1 MRMLHRAGLS
11 VLLPVIL
18 VGAVG
23 LTGCHSGGS
32 QEAAVAGGVSP
43 WQDDLRGDL
52 NGNGQPDI
60 TDAIGILRIVV
71 GFDAA
76 NALADCDCDGATGVT
91 DAIVLL
97 RCIVGL
103 REWPI
108 VCGADPVLGDEKV
121 GPDGQTLVWVPGG
134 SFMMGCDLYYG
145 TEEPVHQVTLDGF
158 WLGKCEVTN
167 AQYATFLN
175 AVQPG
180 TIAPWLDLGQPACQI
195 ERTEPGGVYYALPGL
210 EQYPVVAV
218 SWEGARAYCEHYGYS
233 LPTEAQWE
241 YGAAGPEA
249 NKYPWGAEW
258 DGSKLCYWDNTGP
271 YGEAFPVG
279 SLPAG
284 ASWCGA
290 RDMVGNVWEWCNDWY
305 SGTYYATSPEQN
317 PPGPADGTYKTLR
330 GGSWYNSA
338 VDDHR
343 CQMRYMG
350 QTFMRNNRFGFRCV
364 MPR

>member
-1 MRMLHRAGLS
+1 MRMLQCAGLS
-11 VLLPVIL
+11 VLLLIVL
-18 VGAVG
+18 MVGAG
-23 LTGCHSGGS
+23 LIGCHSGGGKG
-32 QEAAVAGGVSP
+32 ADVTGGVSP
-43 WQDDLRGDL
+43 WQEDLRGDL

-60 TDAIGILRIVV
+60 TDAIGILRVVV
-71 GFDAA
+71 GLDPA
-76 NALADCDCDGATGVT
+76 NALADCDCDSATGVT

-103 REWPI
+103 RAWPI
-108 VCGADPVLGDEKV
+108 VCGGDPVLGDEKL

-134 SFMMGCDLYYG
+134 SFMMGCDEFYG
-145 TEEPVHQVTLDGF
+145 TEQPVHRVTLDGF
-158 WLGKCEVTN
+158 WLGKCEITN

-175 AVQPG
+175 VVQPG
-180 TIAPWLDLGQPACQI
+180 SIAPWLDLGGGACQI
-195 ERTEPGGVYYALPGL
+195 ERIGGVYQPIAVWA
-210 EQYPVVAV
+210 QYPVVAV
-218 SWEGARAYCEHYGYS
+218 SWEGARVYCEHYGYS

-241 YGAAGPEA
+241 YGAAGPDA
-249 NKYPWGAEW
+249 HKYPWGTEW

-290 RDMVGNVWEWCNDWY
+290 RDMAGNVWEWCSDWY

-317 PPGPADGTYKTLR
+317 PTGPAEGTYKILR
-330 GGSWYNSA
+330 GGSWYFSA

-350 QTFMRNNRFGFRCV
+350 QTFMMNGRFGFRCV
-364 MPR
+364 MPQ